1 MKATLLTL
9 SALALLVAPLTL
21 RADEAAEV
29 TLTADKVQFLYDI
42 KEFTV
47 KPGQKVK
54 LTLINPADSV
64 TRQPHN
70 LLVVKPGKDMEVG
83 MASNAGMSDPNF
95 LTTKQAVPESDAIL
109 FHTKLVQPGEQD
121 VLEFTAPTE
130 AGDYPYLCTYPGHWA
145 IMKGVM
151 KVVP

>member
-1 MKATLLTL
+1 MKLTL
-9 SALALLVAPLTL
+9 STLCALAFITSPLAL
-21 RADEAAEV
+21 RADEVAEV
-29 TLTADKVQFLYDI
+29 TLTADKVQFIYDI

-47 KPGQKVK
+47 KAGQKVK
-54 LTLINPADSV
+54 LTLINPGDSV

-70 LLVVKPGKDMEVG
+70 LLVVKPGKDMAVG
-83 MASNAGMSDPNF
+83 MASNAGMSDPAF
-95 LTTKQAVPESDAIL
+95 LTTKQAVPDSDDVL

-130 AGDYPYLCTYPGHWA
+130 AGDYPYLSTYPGHWA

-151 KVVP
+151 KVAP